1 MRTKKFVPV
10 LFILATIILLAA
22 CTDSPPQSQL
32 TPTATVTPD
41 VLVVAP
47 VDGDSEPVA
56 VVPENT
62 AAPPEGESQIVTTPT
77 PEPTA
82 TPGIIEDA
90 VSDIATATGL
100 DRQII
105 LGLNGEDWVNIL
117 ISLGI
122 ALVGIFVVTQL
133 VYILL
138 LWIAKRAPGER
149 ASIFLRAVQFQI
161 RSFIGI
167 FILQYAT
174 NRLIFLS
181 AEFKQTLNQIYFSLY
196 VIAATAILCRLIGFA
211 LRWYQARISG
221 EPEEPKLNE
230 FLGLIDRLL
239 RALLLI
245 ISTTVILNNFGVNVT
260 VMLAVLGIGGLALS
274 LAAQDTLSDI
284 INGFL
289 ILIDQPFRIGDR
301 ILIHELETWG
311 DIVGIGT
318 RTTRIQTLDNRMIVV
333 PNSKIGKSQVVNYSY
348 PDPSSRME
356 TDVDIAYGSDHN
368 RARAVISKAVSQV
381 EGVDTDKPVEV
392 LLAKLGD
399 SAMEFR
405 VRWWI
410 ESYKDVRFVYDRVHS
425 AILDAL
431 DEAGIDMPHTSYY
444 IYVKEDH
451 ANR

>member
-105 LGLNGEDWVNIL
+105 LGLTGEDWVNIL

-122 ALVGIFVVTQL
+122 ALVGIFIVTRL
-133 VYILL
+133 VYLLL

-149 ASIFLRAVQFQI
+149 ASIFLKAVQFQI

-239 RALLLI
+239 RAFLLI

-311 DIVGIGT
+311 DIVGIG
-318 RTTRIQTLDNRMIVV
+318 RVQFKLE
-333 PNSKIGKSQVVNYSY
+333 S
-348 PDPSSRME
+348 
-356 TDVDIAYGSDHN
+356 VDS
-368 RARAVISKAVSQV
+368 
-381 EGVDTDKPVEV
+381 
-392 LLAKLGD
+392 
-399 SAMEFR
+399 
-405 VRWWI
+405 
-410 ESYKDVRFVYDRVHS
+410 
-425 AILDAL
+425 
-431 DEAGIDMPHTSYY
+431 
-444 IYVKEDH
+444 
-451 ANR
+451 